1 MKQIYSRCL
10 SALLLCLLTITAY
23 AQKNI
28 SGTVKDAT
36 GTPIPAVSVL
46 VKGTKTGVSTDAAG
60 RYAIS
65 AAEGSTLVFS
75 YIGYKSQEATVGAAA
90 SINIVLQEQDNSLNE
105 VVVTSLGIKREAKSL
120 GYAVSTVTAKEITQA
135 GNTNFGSALYG
146 KAAGVKVTT
155 APGGASSAVNIQIR
169 GINSLSFNRQ
179 PLYVVDGV
187 VIRND
192 QQNGPG
198 GANNNGGLGSAGGQ
212 GIWNN
217 DRVSGNGML
226 DINPA
231 DIETFTVLKGA
242 SASALYGSDAASGVI
257 VITTKKG
264 SKGRGLGVDFNY
276 TGSIENAAFLP
287 KMQNIYGPGYDAKTS
302 TDNGGDAESWLPD
315 PNAPGGKRPWWSAY
329 AQFGPKYDGQD
340 VKWWDGV
347 IRPYTAQ
354 ENNYAEV
361 FDKGFNSNINIGISN
376 QTDKLNYRFSAT
388 RMDYKGVTPGSKQQR
403 NTFGLN
409 TSIKMAD
416 NLTADIVVNYMNTRT
431 HNRAGLMGNVLASNG
446 GFFNRAEDMDML
458 KSIYQTSQGYKYSKL
473 GTNRPEAFIY
483 NTNAA
488 GILDYFWS
496 QYKNTYDETEN
507 RLLSSATL
515 TYNIVPKLKLRGRI
529 GNDYTSLGIE
539 DKRYNEYALAYNS
552 GGISTGSYSTTKG
565 NYSITYGDA
574 LLTYTDKITSDID
587 FSLTGGFQ
595 SRSENYN
602 DQYAGTKDGLISEN
616 WFALSN
622 SVGTIDNGLD
632 VNVPRTKRQT
642 LLKYAYLGIANISY
656 KDYLFLEAT
665 GRTEYSSTLPP
676 QNNNY
681 QYMSLN
687 SGFIFSQ
694 AFKMP
699 EPISFGKL
707 RASYGIVGNDAPMYK
722 SNIAYSQTPLQTVNG
737 SVPSLTLKSDYGNSS
752 LKPERKYEVELG
764 AEMRFL
770 NNRVGFDVSYYSNH
784 IEDQILSLT
793 TAPSAGAN
801 SQLVNVGQISN
812 KGLEI
817 SLNGTPVQTENFS
830 WRTRLIFSKN
840 TAKLDYLN
848 GEIPELIFFEA
859 DQSSAKISAKPG
871 EALGNIYV
879 LPRKTNGN
887 GAFLISDDGYYTM
900 DTDPAHFKKVGNIMP
915 KAIGG
920 LTNTFTYKNFSL
932 DFTVD
937 YRFGGQLVS
946 PALKYGTAAG
956 LYESTLELR
965 DKGITLP
972 GVNENTGLPN
982 TVNLDGEAYYLNT
995 FQWGNLG
1002 LNEEGMVYDNSFIK
1016 MREAVI
1022 GYTVDNKFA
1031 KKIGMNNLRFSLIGR
1046 NLFYFWKTIENLDPE
1061 APVGNQWYSQGVDF
1075 GSTAA
1080 TRSFGISLNANF

>member
-10 SALLLCLLTITAY
+10 SVLLLSLLTIAAY

-36 GTPIPAVSVL
+36 GTPVPAVSVL
-46 VKGTKTGVSTDAAG
+46 VKGTKNGVSTDAAG

-65 AAEGSTLVFS
+65 AAEGSVLVFS
-75 YIGYKSQEATVGAAA
+75 YIGYKSQEASVGAA
-90 SINIVLQEQDNSLNE
+90 STINIVLQEDDNSLNE

-120 GYAVSTVTAKEITQA
+120 GYAVSTVTAKEITQS

-169 GINSLSFNRQ
+169 GINSLGFNRQ

-192 QQNGPG
+192 QQNGPA
-198 GANNNGGLGSAGGQ
+198 GANNNGGLGSPGAQ

-217 DRVSGNGML
+217 DRISGNGML

-231 DIETFTVLKGA
+231 DIETFTILKGA

-264 SKGRGLGVDFNY
+264 TKGNGLGIDFNY
-276 TGSIENAAFLP
+276 TGSIEKAAFLP
-287 KMQNIYGPGYDAKTS
+287 KMQNVYGPGYDLETNLAS
-302 TDNGGDAESWLPD
+302 AGNAEGWLTDT
-315 PNAPGGKRPWWSAY
+315 NAPGGKRPWWSAW
-329 AQFGPKYDGQD
+329 AQFGPKYDGRD

-347 IRPYTAQ
+347 VRPYSAQ
-354 ENNYAEV
+354 EDNYAQI
-361 FDKGFNSNINIGISN
+361 FDVGYNSNINIGISN

-388 RMDYKGVTPGSKQQR
+388 RMDYKGTTPGNKQQR
-403 NTFGLN
+403 NTFGIN
-409 TSIKMAD
+409 SSIKMAD

-431 HNRAGLMGNVLASNG
+431 HNRSGLMGNVLASYT
-446 GFFNRAEDMDML
+446 GFINRAEDMDML
-458 KSIYQTSQGYKYSKL
+458 KSIFQNSQGYKFSRAD
-473 GTNRPEAFIY
+473 TNRPEKFVY
-483 NTNAA
+483 NTNA
-488 GILDYFWS
+488 GGLLDFFWN
-496 QYKNTYDETEN
+496 QYKNSYDETEN

-515 TYNIVPKLKLRGRI
+515 TYTIIPKLKLRGRI
-529 GNDYTSLGIE
+529 GNDFTALNIE
-539 DKRYNEYALAYNS
+539 DKRYNEYSLAYNS
-552 GGISTGSYSTTKG
+552 GGASTGSYSTTKG

-574 LLTYTDKITSDID
+574 LLTYTDKISKDID

-632 VNVPRTKRQT
+632 VNVPKTKRQT

-656 KDYLFLEAT
+656 KNFLFLEAT
-665 GRTEYSSTLPP
+665 GRSEYSSSLPP

-681 QYMSLN
+681 EYMSLN
-687 SGFIFSQ
+687 SGFVFSE
-694 AFKMP
+694 AFKLP
-699 EPISFGKL
+699 EPVSFGKL
-707 RASYGIVGNDAPMYK
+707 RASYGIVGNDAPVYQ

-737 SVPSLTLKSDYGNSS
+737 SVPSLTLKSAYGNLG
-752 LKPERKYEVELG
+752 LKPERKYEFELG
-764 AEMRFL
+764 TEMRFL
-770 NNRVGFDVSYYSNH
+770 KNRLGFDVSYYSNY
-784 IEDQILSLT
+784 IDDQILSLT
-793 TAPSAGAN
+793 AAPSTGAN
-801 SQLVNVGQISN
+801 SQLVNVGRISN

-830 WRTRLIFSKN
+830 WRTRLNFSKN

-848 GEIPELIFFEA
+848 GLVPELIFFEA
-859 DQSSAKISAKPG
+859 DQSSVKISAKPG
-871 EALGNIYV
+871 ESLGNIYV
-879 LPRKTNGN
+879 LPRSTNAN
-887 GAFLISDDGYYTM
+887 GEFLISDAGYYIM
-900 DTDPAHFKKVGNIMP
+900 DKDPAHFQKVGNIMP
-915 KAIGG
+915 KAVGG
-920 LTNTFTYKNFSL
+920 LINTFNYKNFSL

-946 PALKYGTAAG
+946 PPLKYGKSAG
-956 LYESTLELR
+956 LYENTLQYR
-965 DKGITLP
+965 DSGVTLK
-972 GVNENTGLPN
+972 GVNVNTGLPN
-982 TVNLDGEAYYLNT
+982 TVNLDGGGYYINT
-995 FQWGNLG
+995 FYWGNDAW
-1002 LNEEGMVYDNSFIK
+1002 NEEGMVYDNSYIK

-1022 GYTVDNKFA
+1022 GYTLDNKIS
-1031 KKIGMNNLRFSLIGR
+1031 KKIGMNNLRVSLIGR